1 MSFWVSFALSILM
14 HGKDTSNIKI
24 SSLCGASLLLF
35 YQNCQIIFK
44 DTAIL
49 NGLEPTH
56 ADTEDGVLLLLLAFP
71 K

>member
-1 MSFWVSFALSILM
+1 MSFALSILM
-14 HGKDTSNIKI
+14 HEKDTGNRKI
-24 SSLCGASLLLF
+24 SLLCGARLRLF

-49 NGLEPTH
+49 NGLEPTYT
-56 ADTEDGVLLLLLAFP
+56 DTEDGILLLLLAFP